1 MKNRNF
7 TKADLAI
14 VSYQLKG
21 RKILMAGVA
30 GHCHW
35 GCPAVIFIQP
45 DADST
50 GREFYTPVA
59 TPLWL
64 TCPFLNRKIHDLESK
79 GLIRQLESRLL
90 EDPEFAAAMAKA
102 HQSYSSL
109 RKDLLTGTVPDTPE
123 AEKRMNS
130 GIGGI
135 ENRNTLKCLHLHA
148 AHYMSCAANAAGKA
162 VWELLG
168 ETHCSDAEC
177 LKHL

>member
-1 MKNRNF
+1 MINRTF
-7 TKADLAI
+7 TKADLTI
-14 VSYQLKG
+14 VRYQLNS

-35 GCPAVIFIQP
+35 GCPAVIYIRP
-45 DADST
+45 DADSG

-79 GLIRQLESRLL
+79 GLIKQLESKLKD
-90 EDPEFAAAMAKA
+90 EPEFASAMEKA
-102 HQSYSSL
+102 TKAYVDL
-109 RKDLLTGTVPDTPE
+109 RKELLTGTVPDTPE
-123 AEKRMNS
+123 TEKRMNS
-130 GIGGI
+130 GIGGT
-135 ENRNTLKCLHLHA
+135 ENRNTLKCLHLHT
-148 AHYMSCAANAAGKA
+148 AHYMSCAANAAGKL
-162 VWELLG
+162 VWELLE